1 VLSEC
6 SPASISTTSL
16 LGGLSCESG
25 SARLPLL
32 FVGVFDIRVTRAIMI
47 FTILVIFIV
56 YCVMLA
62 FHTLIVVTA
71 PFELVVV
78 LKLVWARLS

>member
-1 VLSEC
+1 
-6 SPASISTTSL
+6 
-16 LGGLSCESG
+16 
-25 SARLPLL
+25 
-32 FVGVFDIRVTRAIMI
+32 MI